1 MSPAQG
7 PGRDDL
13 SDDPEVPEED
23 ALEQRA
29 EVAGVAGADEA
40 GGPDELEEPGDDALE
55 AVERGEADPADVAEQ
70 SRDVGAD
77 EDDYRRA

>member
-13 SDDPEVPEED
+13 TDDPEVPEED

-29 EVAGVAGADEA
+29 EA
-40 GGPDELEEPGDDALE
+40 GGDTSSDEEGGPEQLEEPGEDALE
-55 AVERGEADPADVAEQ
+55 AVELGEADAADVAEQ
-70 SRDVGAD
+70 SRTVGAD
-77 EDDYRRA
+77 EDDYR

>member
-1 MSPAQG
+1 MSPVQG

-13 SDDPEVPEED
+13 ADDPEVPEED

-29 EVAGVAGADEA
+29 DATGVAGADED

-55 AVERGEADPADVAEQ
+55 AVELGEVDPADVAEQ
-70 SRDVGAD
+70 SRAVGGD
-77 EDDYRRA
+77 EDDYR

>member
-13 SDDPEVPEED
+13 TDDPEVPQED

-29 EVAGVAGADEA
+29 EAGGDPGTDEE

-55 AVERGEADPADVAEQ
+55 AVELGEADPADVAEQ
-70 SRDVGAD
+70 SRTVGVD
-77 EDDYRRA
+77 DDDYR

>member
-13 SDDPEVPEED
+13 TDDPEVPEED

-29 EVAGVAGADEA
+29 EAADVAGTEEP
-40 GGPDELEEPGDDALE
+40 GGRDELEEPGDEALE
-55 AVERGEADPADVAEQ
+55 VVERGEADPADVAEQ
-70 SRDVGAD
+70 SRAVGGD
-77 EDDYRRA
+77 EDDYR

>member
-13 SDDPEVPEED
+13 TDDPEVPEED

-29 EVAGVAGADEA
+29 EADGDPGADEA
-40 GGPDELEEPGDDALE
+40 SGPDELEEPDEDALE
-55 AVERGEADPADVAEQ
+55 AVERGEADAADVAEQ
-70 SRDVGAD
+70 ARAVGAD
-77 EDDYRRA
+77 EDDYR

>member
-13 SDDPEVPEED
+13 TDDPEVPEED

-29 EVAGVAGADEA
+29 AAVAGTDEA
-40 GGPDELEEPGDDALE
+40 GDPDELEEPGDDALE
-55 AVERGEADPADVAEQ
+55 AVERGEAEAADVAEQ
-70 SRDVGAD
+70 ARAVGVD
-77 EDDYRRA
+77 EDDYR

>member
-13 SDDPEVPEED
+13 TDDPEVPEED

-29 EVAGVAGADEA
+29 AAVAGTDEA
-40 GGPDELEEPGDDALE
+40 GDPDELEEPGDDALE
-55 AVERGEADPADVAEQ
+55 AVERGEAEAADVAEQ
-70 SRDVGAD
+70 ARAVGAD
-77 EDDYRRA
+77 EDDYR

>member
-13 SDDPEVPEED
+13 TDDPEVPEED

-29 EVAGVAGADEA
+29 AAVAGTDEA
-40 GGPDELEEPGDDALE
+40 GNPDKLEEPGDDALA
-55 AVERGEADPADVAEQ
+55 AVERGEAEAADVAEQ
-70 SRDVGAD
+70 ARAVGAD
-77 EDDYRRA
+77 EDDYR

>member
-13 SDDPEVPEED
+13 TDDPEVPEED

-29 EVAGVAGADEA
+29 AAVADTDEA
-40 GGPDELEEPGDDALE
+40 GDPDQLEEPGDDALE
-55 AVERGEADPADVAEQ
+55 AVERGEAEAADVAEQ
-70 SRDVGAD
+70 ARAVGAD
-77 EDDYRRA
+77 EDDYR

>member
-13 SDDPEVPEED
+13 TEDPEVPEED

-29 EVAGVAGADEA
+29 EADAVERADED
-40 GGPDELEEPGDDALE
+40 GGPDELEAPGEDALE

-70 SRDVGAD
+70 SRAVGAD
-77 EDDYRRA
+77 EDDYR